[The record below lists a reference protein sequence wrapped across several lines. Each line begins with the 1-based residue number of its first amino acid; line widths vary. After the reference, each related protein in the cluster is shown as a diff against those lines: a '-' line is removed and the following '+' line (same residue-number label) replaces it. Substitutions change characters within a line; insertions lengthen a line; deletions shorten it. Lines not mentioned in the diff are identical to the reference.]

1 MKNTKFSPL
10 KLGLYAALI
19 ALCIFLLRPA
29 TAPKPDYVPI
39 ANMTLIAHAGGGL
52 PQGIYSNAKEAFDL
66 SAKNGFTLIEADF
79 NLTKDGSIVLMHD
92 WDARHYQYF
101 SKLSWM
107 PPLLAKL
114 RPRRATGQQNFM
126 ARTMNKG
133 LHQMDLDALLIWM
146 RAHPQVKII
155 TDVKGNNI
163 DVMAAIKDKAPQLQ
177 GQFIVQIYAP
187 QEYAPIAALG
197 YEHIIFTAYRSPLSD
212 AELINFARANKL
224 YALTI
229 PAARASAEL
238 SLVMTAINTPV
249 FAHTLN
255 TEADVQNFK
264 SIGVTGLYTDYLY
277 PAN

>member
-1 MKNTKFSPL
+1 MKKTKFSPL
-10 KLGLYAALI
+10 KIGLYAALI

-29 TAPKPDYVPI
+29 AAPKPDYVPI
-39 ANMTLIAHAGGGL
+39 KDMALIAHAGGGL
-52 PQGIYSNAKEAFDL
+52 PQGVYSNAKEAFDL

-79 NLTKDGSIVLMHD
+79 NLAKDGSIVLVHD

-101 SKLSWM
+101 SKLSWV
-107 PPLLAKL
+107 PPALAKHL
-114 RPRRATGQQNFM
+114 PKQADSAPGFM

-133 LHQMDLDALLIWM
+133 LHQMDIDALLIWM
-146 RAHPQVKII
+146 RAHPQVKIV
-155 TDVKGNNI
+155 TDVKGSNVE
-163 DVMAAIKDKAPQLQ
+163 VMAAIKDKAAELQ
-177 GQFIVQIYAP
+177 SQFIVQIYAP

-197 YEHIIFTAYRSPLSD
+197 YENIIFTAYRSPLSD
-212 AELINFARANKL
+212 TELINFAKSNKL

-229 PAARASAEL
+229 PAARADADL
-238 SLVMTAINTPV
+238 SRALAAINTPV

>member
-10 KLGLYAALI
+10 KIGLYVALI

-52 PQGIYSNAKEAFDL
+52 PQGVYSNTKEAFDL

-79 NLTKDGSIVLMHD
+79 NLTKEGSIVLVHD
-92 WDARHYQYF
+92 WDVRHYQYF

-114 RPRRATGQQNFM
+114 RPRRANGQQDFM

-133 LHQMDLDALLIWM
+133 LHQMDLDALLAWM
-146 RAHPQVKII
+146 RAHSQIKIV
-155 TDVKGNNI
+155 TDVKGSNV
-163 DVMAAIKDKAPQLQ
+163 DVMAAIKNKAPELQ
-177 GQFIVQIYAP
+177 SQFIVQIYAP

-197 YEHIIFTAYRSPLSD
+197 YQHIIFTAYRSSLSD
-212 AELINFARANKL
+212 TELITFARANKL

-238 SLVMTAINTPV
+238 SLVMTAIDTPV

-255 TEADVQNFK
+255 TEVDVQKFK
-264 SIGVTGLYTDYLY
+264 ILGVKGLYTDYLY
-277 PAN
+277 PAH

>member
-1 MKNTKFSPL
+1 MKKSRPSPL
-10 KLGLYAALI
+10 KLVLYAALTG
-19 ALCIFLLRPA
+19 LCIFLLKPQA
-29 TAPKPDYVPI
+29 VPKPNYVPTG
-39 ANMTLIAHAGGGL
+39 NMALIAHAGGGL
-52 PQGIYSNAKEAFDL
+52 PEGVYSNAKEAFDL
-66 SAKNGFTLIEADF
+66 SAKNGFTLIEVDF
-79 NLTKDGSIVLMHD
+79 NLTKDGSIVLVHD
-92 WDARHYQYF
+92 WDVRHYQYF
-101 SKLSWM
+101 STMSWM
-107 PPLLAKL
+107 PPAFAKRL
-114 RPRRATGQQNFM
+114 PQQADSAPNFM

-146 RAHPQVKII
+146 RAHPQIKIV
-155 TDVKGNNI
+155 TDVKGNNVE
-163 DVMAAIKDKAPQLQ
+163 VMAIIKNKAPKLQ
-177 GQFIVQIYAP
+177 SQFIVQIYAP

-238 SLVMTAINTPV
+238 SLVMTYINTPV

-255 TEADVQNFK
+255 TEVDVQKFK
-264 SIGVTGLYTDYLY
+264 ILGVKGLYTDYLY